1 MAGLAEGADEIPV
14 GACFP
19 LEYNLDFCNG
29 GMPTCYFFG
38 DVSNFFYFWLKSLP
52 FTILWGCIV
61 RGQHELF
68 GTRMSLCMAY
78 KQTRK
83 CCKCPPVI

>member
-29 GMPTCYFFG
+29 GMPTCSFFG
-38 DVSNFFYFWLKSLP
+38 DVSNFF
-52 FTILWGCIV
+52 
-61 RGQHELF
+61 LF
-68 GTRMSLCMAY
+68 LVKVTSIYNFVGVHCEGAA
-78 KQTRK
+78 
-83 CCKCPPVI
+83 